1 VDFAPT
7 DEQRRIRETVAEF
20 VDEEVVARA
29 AEIEETD
36 EFPADLVAE
45 MGEVG
50 LIGMVVAEEYGGAGL
65 DSHAY
70 AMAVIEIARA
80 SGGLATSSRHTPPSS
95 VDCSKRRARRPS
107 ARRL

>member
-1 VDFAPT
+1 
-7 DEQRRIRETVAEF
+7 
-20 VDEEVVARA
+20 
-29 AEIEETD
+29 
-36 EFPADLVAE
+36 
-45 MGEVG
+45 
-50 LIGMVVAEEYGGAGL
+50 MVVAEEYGGGL
-65 DSHAY
+65 DSHAC